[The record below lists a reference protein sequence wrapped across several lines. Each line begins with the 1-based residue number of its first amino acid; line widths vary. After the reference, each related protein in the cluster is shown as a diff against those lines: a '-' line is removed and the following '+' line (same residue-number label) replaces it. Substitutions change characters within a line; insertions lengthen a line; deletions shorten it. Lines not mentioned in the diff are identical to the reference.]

1 MENIVKL
8 KACISQAVDAI
19 INQALTRANPDT
31 VTVTIMA
38 LKMVVNMFSE
48 DIVTYIKEREEIKAK
63 TYEETLPD
71 SDIVQD
77 WRTDAWQA
85 R

>member
-8 KACISQAVDAI
+8 KMAIFQAVDAI

-31 VTVTIMA
+31 VTATIMA
-38 LKMVVNMFSE
+38 LNMLVNMFTD
-48 DIVTYIKEREEIKAK
+48 DIRAFIKEREQVNAE

-77 WRTDAWQA
+77 
-85 R
+85 

>member
-8 KACISQAVDAI
+8 KMCIFQAVDAI
-19 INQALTRANPDT
+19 INQALSHANPDT
-31 VTVTIMA
+31 VTATIMA
-38 LKMVVNMFSE
+38 LKMVVNMFAD
-48 DIVTYIKEREEIKAK
+48 DIVTYIKEIEEVKTK

-77 WRTDAWQA
+77 
-85 R
+85 

>member
-8 KACISQAVDAI
+8 KAAIFQAVDAI
-19 INQALTRANPDT
+19 VNQALSRTNPDT
-31 VTVTIMA
+31 VTATIMA
-38 LKMVVNMFSE
+38 LNMLVNMFTD
-48 DIVTYIKEREEIKAK
+48 DIRALIKEKEQVNAE

-77 WRTDAWQA
+77 
-85 R
+85 

>member
-8 KACISQAVDAI
+8 KAAIFQAVDAI
-19 INQALTRANPDT
+19 INQALTRPNPDT
-31 VTVTIMA
+31 VTATIMA
-38 LKMVVNMFSE
+38 LNMLVNMFTD
-48 DIVTYIKEREEIKAK
+48 DIRAFLKEREQVNAE

-77 WRTDAWQA
+77 
-85 R
+85 

>member
-8 KACISQAVDAI
+8 KATIFQALDAI
-19 INQALTRANPDT
+19 INQASSRTNHDT
-31 VTVTIMA
+31 VTATIMA
-38 LKMVVNMFSE
+38 LNMLVDMFTD
-48 DIVTYIKEREEIKAK
+48 DIRALIKERERVNAE

-77 WRTDAWQA
+77 
-85 R
+85 